1 MFSLFKRKAS
11 QAEQLYKQIL
21 EQARNPILY
30 DTFNVPD
37 TPIGRFQMIILHA
50 CPVMMGL
57 SSQNKTTQTQMLFD
71 TIFQDVE
78 YSMREIGV
86 GDLAVPK
93 KMKRYMQ
100 DFNGIL
106 QAHSEKNADHAN
118 ITRRNVFGEDGKIS
132 PPFKKY
138 IKDLFQ

>member
-1 MFSLFKRKAS
+1 MFSLFKRKALGT
-11 QAEQLYKQIL
+11 EQLYKQIL

-30 DTFNVPD
+30 EAFNVPD

-50 CPVMMGL
+50 CPVMMSL
-57 SSQNKTTQTQMLFD
+57 SAQNKNVQTQLLFD
-71 TIFQDVE
+71 TILQDVE

-106 QAHSEKNADHAN
+106 QAHSEPDADHAD

-132 PPFKKY
+132 APFKKY
-138 IKDLFQ
+138 IKDLF